1 MIHPFTQ
8 GTAVTGNCGN
18 FYHGSGNTVMSCFYI
33 TLVTYDLVFLVYLVP
48 QVGTGVMTTV
58 VAIASDIGK
67 PNSEMQFNV
76 SFTQ

>member
-8 GTAVTGNCGN
+8 GTAVTVNCGN
-18 FYHGSGNTVMSCFYI
+18 FYHDSGNTAMYCFYI
-33 TLVTYDLVFLVYLVP
+33 LLVAYDLVFLIYLVP
-48 QVGTGVMTTV
+48 QVGTGAMTTV

-67 PNSEMQFNV
+67 HNSETQFNV